1 VPRAGLT
8 PQVVVD
14 EAARLADEVGL
25 DRLTLATVAQHLG
38 VALPSLYKHVRGVD
52 ALRRGLAT
60 RAVTELTQELRSAAV
75 GKART
80 EALRSLADAYR
91 GYARR
96 HPGRYA
102 ASLRAPDADDGEYV
116 AASEAAVGV
125 VFAVLAGYNL
135 SGPAAVDATRLLRSA
150 LHGFVDLEAKGG
162 FGLPQDVDRSFVL
175 LVGALDSAFTDWP
188 DR

>member
-1 VPRAGLT
+1 VL
-8 PQVVVD
+8 D

-38 VALPSLYKHVRGVD
+38 VALPSLYKHVRGAD

-60 RAVTELTQELRSAAV
+60 RAVVELAGEIRSAAV

-80 EALRSLADAYR
+80 EALRALADAYR

-102 ASLRAPDADDGEYV
+102 ASLRAPDPEDGDHV
-116 AASEAAVGV
+116 AAGEAAVGV
-125 VFAVLAGYNL
+125 AFAVLAGYGL
-135 SGPAAVDATRLLRSA
+135 SGRAAVDATRMLRSA

-162 FGLPQDVDRSFVL
+162 FGLPQDVDRSFAL
-175 LVGALDSAFTDWP
+175 LVDALDSAFTDWP
-188 DR
+188 DRT